1 MKSKDISF
9 GTFVVIIIIFALA
22 VYFLKTFWWLLIG
35 ISLVLAGIIVYQ
47 RKKETVVLN
56 QEAKEEVVEYTQTC
70 PTCGAKIAI
79 KKDVSVIKCEYCG
92 ETFLANEEI
101 IKQLAK
107 KEVKE
112 KEAPKKLNLI
122 PLAITFFI
130 LGAVGLVLNVTGFGE
145 SAKNNTVN
153 NEQAIEGNQDEY
165 TNIQTQSEKGEAAE
179 ITASEET
186 IPAENSEV
194 TQNEEKPKKTYR
206 YDELQTL
213 FLNIDNTVTEENL
226 VSMIQENGLEYTK
239 VEYNEFY
246 KYRIARTHEIALQ
259 SRGEDGDH
267 VSVHFDKDSG
277 EITDASYFNYSAWK
291 NCYSYGNR
299 ESIFEGTNTM
309 EPTQWEGSDNLV
321 QFIGTKDAPI
331 EHGVAQTDKKWVYF
345 DSLES
350 MLHSIM
356 DWA

>member
-1 MKSKDISF
+1 M
-9 GTFVVIIIIFALA
+9 
-22 VYFLKTFWWLLIG
+22 
-35 ISLVLAGIIVYQ
+35 
-47 RKKETVVLN
+47 
-56 QEAKEEVVEYTQTC
+56 
-70 PTCGAKIAI
+70 
-79 KKDVSVIKCEYCG
+79 
-92 ETFLANEEI
+92 
-101 IKQLAK
+101 
-107 KEVKE
+107 
-112 KEAPKKLNLI
+112 
-122 PLAITFFI
+122 
-130 LGAVGLVLNVTGFGE
+130 
-145 SAKNNTVN
+145 
-153 NEQAIEGNQDEY
+153 
-165 TNIQTQSEKGEAAE
+165 
-179 ITASEET
+179 
-186 IPAENSEV
+186 
-194 TQNEEKPKKTYR
+194 
-206 YDELQTL
+206 
-213 FLNIDNTVTEENL
+213 
-226 VSMIQENGLEYTK
+226 SMIQENGLEYTK

-246 KYRIARTHEIALQ
+246 TYRIARTHEIALQ

-321 QFIGTKDAPI
+321 QFIGTKDARI